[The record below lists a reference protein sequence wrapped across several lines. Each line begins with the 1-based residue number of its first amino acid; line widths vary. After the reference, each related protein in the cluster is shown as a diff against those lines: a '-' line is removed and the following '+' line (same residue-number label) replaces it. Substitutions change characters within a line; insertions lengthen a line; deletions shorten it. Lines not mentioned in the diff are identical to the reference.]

1 MQGSYIGYYSGFP
14 SLGGGFDSRTL
25 LQITTAPHRGAVV
38 IFRRAGIERAAPVRT
53 LVQKLRAG
61 EQFLARGRFH
71 ESLDAAGMAV
81 DAVSSRQTEQN
92 LD

>member
-25 LQITTAPHRGAVV
+25 LQIITAPRWGAVI

-61 EQFLARGRFH
+61 EQFLVRGRFH
-71 ESLDAAGMAV
+71 EIADAAGMAV
-81 DAVSSRQTEQN
+81 DAVSS
-92 LD
+92 